1 MSKFIV
7 RRLLAAVPV
16 IIGASFLVFAT
27 MALMPGD
34 VADMLLDE
42 VTATPEQKEMLR
54 EQLGLNEPFH
64 IRYVKF
70 LSGAV
75 RGDLGRSFVSN
86 RPVLEEV
93 LEQTP
98 RTIELALVG
107 MAIAIVLGMTLGIL
121 SAIRQ
126 NSWLDSASM
135 AVAMVGVSMPVFW
148 LGILLILVFAVTL
161 RWFPALG
168 QGSPWS
174 LVLPA
179 VTLGTLPAA
188 SIARLVRSSML
199 EVLRQE
205 YMVTARAKGLR
216 EGTVIVRHA
225 LKNALIPTITIIGLQ
240 VGSLLSGAVL
250 TETIFARQGLGQL
263 TVNAVLRKDF
273 PLVQGCILVT
283 AISYILANL
292 LVDVSYAWFDPRIR
306 YE

>member
-1 MSKFIV
+1 MLKFIV
-7 RRLLAAVPV
+7 KRLLAAVPV
-16 IIGASFLVFAT
+16 IIGASFLVFAL
-27 MALMPGD
+27 MFLMPGD

-42 VTATPEQKEMLR
+42 VTASPEQKAALR

-64 IRYVKF
+64 IRYIKF

-93 LEQTP
+93 LEQIP
-98 RTIELALVG
+98 RTIELAIAG
-107 MAIAIVLGMTLGIL
+107 MTVAIALGITLGIV

-126 NSWLDSASM
+126 NSWVDNVSM
-135 AVAMVGVSMPVFW
+135 AVAMVGVSMPIFW
-148 LGILLILVFAVTL
+148 LGLMLILVFAVNL

-168 QGSPWS
+168 QGSPRS

-188 SIARLVRSSML
+188 SIARLVRASML

-205 YMVTARAKGLR
+205 YMTTARAKGLR
-216 EGTVIVRHA
+216 EWTVIFRHA
-225 LKNALIPTITIIGLQ
+225 LKNALIPTITIVGLQ
-240 VGSLLSGAVL
+240 LGSLLGGAVL
-250 TETIFARQGLGQL
+250 TESIFARQGLGLL
-263 TVNAVLRKDF
+263 TVNAINRKDF

-283 AISYILANL
+283 SMSYVLANL
-292 LVDVSYAWFDPRIR
+292 LVDISYAWFDPRIR